1 MKTKYVNVLCKVEY
15 ILIII
20 KQKKKKKDAY
30 LRGGLSL
37 YTKPAGTTFVF
48 LTLLNS
54 EK

>member
-20 KQKKKKKDAY
+20 KQKKKKDAY

-37 YTKPAGTTFVF
+37 YTKPAGTNLVF

>member
-20 KQKKKKKDAY
+20 KQKKKDAY

-37 YTKPAGTTFVF
+37 YTKPAGTNLVF